1 MELGKLAHSQLQ
13 PAQEEEFFNLS
24 LVGVVLVSIM
34 MDSNS
39 YGGLIVDLLRLVI
52 IVRVEN
58 LKIAW
63 MTRS

>member
-1 MELGKLAHSQLQ
+1 MELEKLAYSQLQ